1 MFIIAVEMKEAYVT
15 LQGKIEEAGESFD
28 LRLLDEALND
38 KQKMSAMRY
47 VAGAMTYKVRTKFFR
62 VTFNQSIIFQLDL
75 QRGVVEEG
83 EFIDLR
89 SHGGLS
95 APTDETLLYTLKCD
109 EGFNHMHG
117 EGASLKDYRDVLE
130 VTVNFIKQMFPDV
143 PLDFVSLFVKIKYH
157 ARIRAL
163 NEQEIHER
171 KEELKRKA
179 AERNEA
185 PKRMKTMRDFCKESV
200 F

>member
-1 MFIIAVEMKEAYVT
+1 
-15 LQGKIEEAGESFD
+15 
-28 LRLLDEALND
+28 
-38 KQKMSAMRY
+38 MSAMRY

-117 EGASLKDYRDVLE
+117 EGASLKDCRDVLE
-130 VTVNFIKQMFPDV
+130 VTG
-143 PLDFVSLFVKIKYH
+143 
-157 ARIRAL
+157 
-163 NEQEIHER
+163 
-171 KEELKRKA
+171 
-179 AERNEA
+179 
-185 PKRMKTMRDFCKESV
+185 
-200 F
+200 